1 MTKLRDY
8 QETVLVRLAQ
18 ARQNPMVQ
26 RIAVVLPTGAGKT
39 VIMAHQAAE
48 HAEAYGDR
56 AKTIIIVDRDELVS
70 QTLDQLAEHAP
81 DLRVG
86 VVKAERDDHSA
97 PCVVASIQTLSRPS
111 RLLRVDQAIRPD
123 WERSRIQVIVD
134 ECDLAAAESYQ
145 RVFRHFGLYAPGGTA
160 TLTGYT
166 ATLTRADR
174 RELADTFQLA
184 IEGPD
189 ILDMIKDGWLCDVE
203 GRQVT
208 VDGLSLDEAVRGSDG
223 EFTNASLARVLKSS
237 DAVAIAADAYVREAG
252 DRPGIAFW
260 PDVATA
266 RDFVGELARAGVS
279 CLPVWGDMDPDMR
292 KWTMAQVRS
301 GAVQV
306 LANCMVLTRGFD
318 WRGAQVAMIARQCL
332 SPGLYV
338 QMAGR
343 VLRTYPGKDKA
354 LILDVSGASE
364 LHRLATI
371 TDLSRRNI
379 PDPLPGESLMA
390 AAKRGAR
397 DGNATLMGYVAA
409 RDVDLF
415 RRSKA
420 CWLKTRGGVWFVAT
434 STSYYVL
441 WPDRYLEMYKVG
453 RFPTRSRG
461 RRPEWLASGVS
472 FDFGMEMA
480 EELALA
486 EDPTLAGRSASWR
499 RRRNRPSE
507 RALQT
512 AKGAGIDVP
521 QGISAAELADL
532 MTIEFAS
539 RKFDPALELLR

>member
-18 ARQNPMVQ
+18 AFAHPMTQ
-26 RIAVVLPTGAGKT
+26 RVAVVLPTGAGKT

-48 HAEAYGDR
+48 HAEFYRGDSR
-56 AKTIIIVDRDELVS
+56 TIIIVDREELVT
-70 QTLDQLAEHAP
+70 QTIDQLAEHAP

-86 VVKAERDDHSA
+86 VVKAERDDYSA
-97 PCVVASIQTLSRPS
+97 PCVVASIQTLARPE
-111 RLLRVDQAIRPD
+111 RLRRVDSALGPLQ
-123 WERSRIQVIVD
+123 RSGLQVIVD

-145 RVFRHFGLYAPGGTA
+145 RVFRRLGVYATGGRN

-189 ILDMIKDGWLCDVE
+189 ILDLIKDGWLCDVE

-208 VDGLSLDEAVRGSDG
+208 VDGLSLDEVVRGAGGD
-223 EFTNASLARVLKSS
+223 FTNASLAKVLTSS
-237 DAVAIAADAYVREAG
+237 DAVAIAADAWVREAG

-266 RDFVGELARAGVS
+266 RSFAGELARLGVS

-292 KWTMAQVRS
+292 KWTMAQVR
-301 GAVQV
+301 GGYVQV

-332 SPGLYV
+332 NPGLYV

-371 TDLSRRNI
+371 TDLSRRNM
-379 PDPLPGESLMA
+379 PDPLPGESLFE

-420 CWLKTRGGVWFVAT
+420 CWLKTHGGAWFV
-434 STSYYVL
+434 STADSYYVL
-441 WPDRYLEMYKVG
+441 WPDRYLELYKVG

-480 EELALA
+480 EELAVA
-486 EDPTLAGRSASWR
+486 EDPQLAGRSASWR

-512 AKGAGIDVP
+512 AQRAGIDVP
-521 QGISAAELADL
+521 QGISASELADL
-532 MTIEFAS
+532 MTVEFAS
-539 RKFDPALELLR
+539 RKFDPALELLQ